1 MSEAPAPSFVDL
13 ESVTLGQL
21 NVFDT
26 NRSQFASALAV
37 SPEMVSTNRFSV
49 NWQSVELGFLWTANS
64 RSNSVIKTEGMSIMR
79 PDMRHS
85 LEVSSKGMD
94 NGDIV
99 TVFLEEYDDPASAY
113 GRFLSDFVENAM
125 PVDLI
130 VQHLER
136 NSTFGD
142 ICVIEFPS
150 AQSHEPT
157 TATSLRAVSGNLL
170 FSAFGV
176 GETNLLSATEA
187 VFCQWATNP
196 SSAPD
201 SE

>member
-1 MSEAPAPSFVDL
+1 MKTFFAFFVL
-13 ESVTLGQL
+13 LPIVIEGQD

-26 NRSQFASALAV
+26 SRTQFATALAL

-49 NWQSVELGFLWTANS
+49 DWQSIELGFLWTANS
-64 RSNSVIKTEGMSIMR
+64 RSNTVVTTEGMSIMR

-85 LEVSSKGMD
+85 LEVSSKSMD

-99 TVFLEEYDDPASAY
+99 TVFLEEYDDPTTAY

-130 VQHLER
+130 VQRLER
-136 NSTFGD
+136 NYTFGD
-142 ICVIEFPS
+142 ICVIQFPS
-150 AQSHEPT
+150 AQSHEPS

-170 FSAFGV
+170 FSAFGG
-176 GETNLLSATEA
+176 GETNLLAATEA
-187 VFCQWATNP
+187 VFFQWAANP
-196 SSAPD
+196 SAAPD

>member
-1 MSEAPAPSFVDL
+1 MKTPFFAFFALLPIVI
-13 ESVTLGQL
+13 LGQL

-26 NRSQFASALAV
+26 NQTQFATALDV

-49 NWQSVELGFLWTANS
+49 DWQSIELGFLWTANS
-64 RSNSVIKTEGMSIMR
+64 RSNSVVTTEDMTIMR
-79 PDMRHS
+79 PDLKHS

-125 PVDLI
+125 PVGLI

-136 NSTFGD
+136 NCTFGD

-150 AQSHEPT
+150 AQFHDPT

-170 FSAFGV
+170 FSAFGI

>member
-1 MSEAPAPSFVDL
+1 MKTFFAFFVL
-13 ESVTLGQL
+13 LPIVIEGQD

-26 NRSQFASALAV
+26 SRTQFATALAL

-49 NWQSVELGFLWTANS
+49 DWQSIELGFLWTANS
-64 RSNSVIKTEGMSIMR
+64 RSNTVVTTEGMSIMR
-79 PDMRHS
+79 PEMRHS
-85 LEVSSKGMD
+85 LEVSSKSMD

-99 TVFLEEYDDPASAY
+99 TVFLEEYDDPATAY

-125 PVDLI
+125 PVGLI
-130 VQHLER
+130 VQQLER
-136 NSTFGD
+136 NYTFGD
-142 ICVIEFPS
+142 ICVIRFPS
-150 AQSHEPT
+150 AQSHEPS

-170 FSAFGV
+170 FSAFGG
-176 GETNLLSATEA
+176 GETNLLAAAEA
-187 VFCQWATNP
+187 VFFQWAANP